1 MTKETYNKATELF
14 GDIQI
19 LQAKI
24 DSYDKAL
31 IEKTSGNTFSR
42 DELMVKLENGD
53 GKPSRTVF
61 IPRKL
66 VITMLNSAVGQYR
79 AEIDKLQAELD
90 EL

>member
-53 GKPSRTVF
+53 GKPKTVF

-66 VITMLNSAVGQYR
+66 VIDMLNSAIGMYR
-79 AEIDKLQAELD
+79 AEINKLQAELD
-90 EL
+90 TL

>member
-1 MTKETYNKATELF
+1 MTKETYAKATNLF
-14 GDIQI
+14 GDITI
-19 LQAKI
+19 LKAKL

-31 IEKTSGNTFSR
+31 IEKTSGKTFSR

-53 GKPSRTVF
+53 GKPKTVF

-66 VITMLNSAVGQYR
+66 VIDMLNSAIGMYR
-79 AEIDKLQAELD
+79 AEMDNLQSQLD